1 MHTFQTIFRLALKDY
16 FYERLLSACA
26 IMGLAAVLAPL
37 LVLFGVKSGIINT
50 MSDRLLQD
58 PRNREISPVGSG
70 RYGADWFSA
79 LSKRSD
85 VDFVVPQTLS
95 LINISEPTR
104 PPVASRMPSSA

>member
-58 PRNREISPVGSG
+58 PRNREISRLAAAVMG
-70 RYGADWFSA
+70 RTGF
-79 LSKRSD
+79 R
-85 VDFVVPQTLS
+85 
-95 LINISEPTR
+95 R
-104 PPVASRMPSSA
+104 